1 MKIIIINGSYRKDGA
16 TAKILNQI
24 KENLS
29 IHTDVDIDM
38 INIAELE
45 LNFCRG
51 CCSCYKTGE
60 CIFKDDIENL
70 SNKIKEA
77 DGIVLGSPTYA
88 SNVSAQMKLL
98 IDRGH
103 FVMEQ
108 LLNNKYSIS
117 VATYENFGGHDTS
130 RILNKLLFL
139 SGSYINGKIIYKVPF
154 NINPLTDPKLLKQLS
169 RKSELL
175 YNNILHKNTFILQTM
190 LHKLIFNFGIKPFAI
205 KKGTDYKGVIN
216 HWNQH

>member
-51 CCSCYKTGE
+51 CCSCYITGE

-190 LHKLIFNFGIKPFAI
+190 LHKLIFNFGIKPFVI
-205 KKGTDYKGVIN
+205 KKGTDYKGVIK